1 MVGVI
6 LQLLPLGS
14 QYHAKNNYWCNHE
27 KKPKNLIFNSTSN
40 YSMHGLDY
48 RSRAMTVAH
57 YLASQLVGLTCRVV
71 GPSGRLP
78 PPEGV
83 ARPALVTPKCRG
95 PVWGPFHLRKGPAS
109 YISGFRRKGRK
120 PIKQHIYIYIYRD
133 TFVYICVY
141 KYV

>member
-1 MVGVI
+1 MWWKRAVSDILSQIHHLIKKRSQNLALTAKTLPSPIHAVCIMVGVI

-14 QYHAKNNYWCNHE
+14 QYHAKNNYWCNHG

-48 RSRAMTVAH
+48 RSRAMTVTN
-57 YLASQLVGLTCRVV
+57 YLESQLVGLTFRVV

-83 ARPALVTPKCRG
+83 ARPALGTPK
-95 PVWGPFHLRKGPAS
+95 
-109 YISGFRRKGRK
+109 
-120 PIKQHIYIYIYRD
+120 
-133 TFVYICVY
+133 
-141 KYV
+141 